1 MSTANS
7 LAPSLIPEED
17 SETRPARHLITP
29 LAAVAFIAAVSYALY
44 RTALGPVG
52 LIDTVGTLREGS
64 THIWNLQPGAY
75 EVSLESNG
83 PINVAL
89 SGSNCAVSHGQTSYR
104 ESCELQ
110 IAATLTVSNPL
121 DLGGGSAVKY
131 SLKARHAK
139 P

>member
-29 LAAVAFIAAVSYALY
+29 LAAVTFIAAISYALY
-44 RTALGPVG
+44 RSALGPVG

-64 THIWNLQPGAY
+64 THIWNLRPGTY
-75 EVSLESNG
+75 ELSVDSNG
-83 PINVAL
+83 PINVEL
-89 SGSNCAVSHGQTSYR
+89 SGSNCAMSHGQTSYR

-121 DLGGGSAVKY
+121 DQGGGGAVRY
-131 SLKARHAK
+131 SLKAHHAK